1 MHSITMIRHN
11 LSQTF
16 RYSINPVSMTNVK
29 YDGNKIVYIICV
41 VMVVKNPDLHALN
54 YLIAV
59 AYK

>member
-1 MHSITMIRHN
+1 M
-11 LSQTF
+11 Q
-16 RYSINPVSMTNVK
+16 K
-29 YDGNKIVYIICV
+29 YDVNKFVYIICV